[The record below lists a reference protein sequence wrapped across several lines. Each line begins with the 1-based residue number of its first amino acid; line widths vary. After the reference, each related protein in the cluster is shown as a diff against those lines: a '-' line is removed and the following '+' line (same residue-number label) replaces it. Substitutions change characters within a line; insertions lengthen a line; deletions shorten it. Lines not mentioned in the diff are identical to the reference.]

1 MSNSPL
7 VSYTKI
13 SPNKTSPRNHKID
26 TVTIHCVVG
35 QCSVE
40 TLGNIFAQPGKRASS
55 NYGIGYDGKI
65 GMYVEEKDRSWCS
78 SSSENDNRAIT
89 IEVAS
94 DTTHPYAVNDAAYKT
109 LIDLLVDICQRNGI
123 KELKWK
129 GDKSL
134 IGQPDKQNMTVHRWF
149 DNKSCPG
156 EYLYSRHAKIA
167 AEVNARLLK
176 APVSST
182 ETKPEATPPAMATD
196 TKNYTKIMS
205 KSVATADQMKAYI
218 KAKNPNVA
226 QSVIDMIKFYLSEG
240 EAEGVAG
247 DIAFAQSCLETGNFG
262 FAGSAVTL
270 DQNNFCGM
278 GVTSNGM
285 KGNSFDTPQLGIRAQ
300 IQHLKAY
307 ASTDALV
314 NDCIDPRFKYVA
326 RGSAKFVEWLGIK
339 ENPLGRGWASA
350 AGYGD
355 KILAILKGVRSTN
368 VETAPP
374 SKPIQTP
381 STTDDFKTGDL
392 VSLTHDAKYY
402 NGTEVP
408 NWVKAKTWYVH
419 SVSGNRVVINKS
431 EDGKNAIMS
440 PVNSMYLRT
449 VKSKSDLPYMVKVDI
464 SYLNIR
470 KGPGVNYDRTGQYTG
485 VGIFTIVEVRNG
497 DGSNSGWGKLKS
509 GAGWI
514 SLDYTKRV

>member
-7 VSYTKI
+7 VNYTKI
-13 SPNKTSPRNHKID
+13 SPNKNSPRNHKID
-26 TVTIHCVVG
+26 TITIHCVVG

-40 TLGNIFAQPGKRASS
+40 TIGDVFAPTSRQASS
-55 NYGIGYDGKI
+55 NYGIGPDGRI

-78 SSSENDNRAIT
+78 SSASNDNRAIT

-94 DTTHPYAVNDAAYKT
+94 DTKEPYAVTDAAYRS
-109 LIDLLVDICQRNGI
+109 LIKLLVDICKRNGI

-134 IGQPDKQNMTVHRWF
+134 IGQVDKQNMTVHRWF

-176 APVSST
+176 SPVSST
-182 ETKPEATPPAMATD
+182 EAKPEETPPAMTTD

-226 QSVIDMIKFYLSEG
+226 QSVIGMIKFYLSEG

-326 RGSAKFVEWLGIK
+326 RGSAKFIEWLGIK

-355 KILAILKGVRSTN
+355 KILAILKDVRSTN

-374 SKPIQTP
+374 SKPIQTT
-381 STTDDFKTGDL
+381 STSDDFKTGDL

-485 VGIFTIVEVRNG
+485 VGIFTIVEVRSG

>member
-1 MSNSPL
+1 M
-7 VSYTKI
+7 
-13 SPNKTSPRNHKID
+13 
-26 TVTIHCVVG
+26 
-35 QCSVE
+35 
-40 TLGNIFAQPGKRASS
+40 
-55 NYGIGYDGKI
+55 
-65 GMYVEEKDRSWCS
+65 
-78 SSSENDNRAIT
+78 
-89 IEVAS
+89 
-94 DTTHPYAVNDAAYKT
+94 
-109 LIDLLVDICQRNGI
+109 LVDICQRNGI

-149 DNKSCPG
+149 ANKSCPG

-176 APVSST
+176 APTSST
-182 ETKPEATPPAMATD
+182 ETKPEATPPAVTTD

-205 KSVATADQMKAYI
+205 KSVATVDQMKAYI
-218 KAKNPNVA
+218 KTKNPNVT

-247 DIAFAQSCLETGNFG
+247 DIAFAQSCLETGNFC

-355 KILAILKGVRSTN
+355 KILAILKEVRSTN

-374 SKPIQTP
+374 PKPVQTP
-381 STTDDFKTGDL
+381 STSDDFKTGDL
-392 VSLTHDAKYY
+392 VSLTNDAKYY

-408 NWVKAKTWYVH
+408 NWVKAKIWYVH

-440 PVNSMYLRT
+440 PINSMYLRT
-449 VKSKSDLPYMVKVDI
+449 VKAKPDLPYMVKVDI

-485 VGIFTIVEVRNG
+485 VGIFTIVEVKS
-497 DGSNSGWGKLKS
+497 GSGSSTGWGKLKS